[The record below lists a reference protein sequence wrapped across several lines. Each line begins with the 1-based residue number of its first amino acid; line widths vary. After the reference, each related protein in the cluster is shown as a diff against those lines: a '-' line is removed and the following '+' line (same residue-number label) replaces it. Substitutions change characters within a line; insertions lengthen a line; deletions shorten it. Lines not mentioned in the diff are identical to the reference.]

1 MAGEPDPRENEAVNR
16 PRRRPACALLAA
28 PAALVALPAGVLA
41 HGQAAPAPELPGVLL
56 AWRLDPL
63 PLAGVA
69 VAAIAY
75 LWMARA
81 VSTAH
86 PANRPAGWRT
96 AAFLAGLTAI
106 LLALISPIE
115 AYEGQLFSVHM
126 VQHMLLELVAAPL
139 LLLGAPV
146 TLALRAASPSVRRR
160 LLTMLHSRA
169 VAIVS
174 FPLLAWVLFAAVNWG
189 WHLSPPLY
197 NDALES
203 PPLHYFQHATFIVAA
218 LLFWWPVIGA
228 DPSRWRLPYP
238 VRLFYLFLAMPQ
250 NSFLGVALMSAPAVL
265 YSHYLTNLRPWGPNA
280 LADQTMGGILMWVV
294 GDAVFL
300 LAMGCVVAAWVRH
313 EDRRTARL
321 DARLDAELQS
331 RG

>member
-1 MAGEPDPRENEAVNR
+1 VAAKPDPRENEAVNR
-16 PRRRPACALLAA
+16 SPRRVARAVLAA
-28 PAALVALPAGVLA
+28 AAAVLTLPAGVLA

-56 AWRLDPL
+56 AWRLDPF

-69 VAAIAY
+69 VAATAY
-75 LWMARA
+75 LWMARV
-81 VSTAH
+81 VSAAH
-86 PANRPAGWRT
+86 PANRPPIWRT
-96 AAFLAGLTAI
+96 AAFLAGLAAI
-106 LLALISPIE
+106 LLALVSPIE

-139 LLLGAPV
+139 LLLGAPA
-146 TLALRAASPSVRRR
+146 TLALRAAAPSVRRR
-160 LLTMLHSRA
+160 LLSVLHSRF
-169 VAIVS
+169 VAILS

-189 WHLSPPLY
+189 WHLSSLY
-197 NDALES
+197 DQALEN
-203 PPLHYFQHATFIVAA
+203 PLLHYVQHASFLAAA

-265 YSHYLTNLRPWGPNA
+265 YSHYLTNLRAWGPSA

-294 GDAVFL
+294 GDVVFL

>member
-1 MAGEPDPRENEAVNR
+1 MNR
-16 PRRRPACALLAA
+16 PPRRVVGVLLAV

-41 HGQAAPAPELPGVLL
+41 HGQTAPAPELPGVLL
-56 AWRLDPL
+56 AWRFDPL
-63 PLAGVA
+63 PVAGTA
-69 VAAIAY
+69 IAAIAY

-81 VSTAH
+81 VSAAH
-86 PANRPAGWRT
+86 PSNRPPAWRT
-96 AAFLAGLTAI
+96 WAFLAGLGAI
-106 LLALISPIE
+106 LLALVSPIE

-160 LLTMLHSRA
+160 LLTVLHSRA
-169 VAIVS
+169 VAILS

-189 WHLSPPLY
+189 WHLSSLY
-197 NDALES
+197 DQALEN
-203 PPLHYFQHATFIVAA
+203 PLLHYVQHASFLAAA

-265 YSHYLTNLRPWGPNA
+265 YSHYLTNLRTWGPTA

-294 GDAVFL
+294 GDVVFL
-300 LAMGCVVAAWVRH
+300 LAMGGVVAAWVRH